1 MRTAALD
8 RHLRACPV
16 ATYLRALRACDRPHH
31 ARHDHSYCHF
41 RIEEEGGT
49 YESPGGEGG
58 SWREPLARALA
69 SASRF
74 SFVQPIATFGIAVLL
89 LLQESDWNEDP
100 KFLARTIAF
109 AWQQATSYPTF
120 TQPPVKL
127 ERPLTP
133 TEEKVLRLIPQ
144 TSRMPLS
151 ARSWTSSFR
160 L

>member
-1 MRTAALD
+1 M
-8 RHLRACPV
+8 
-16 ATYLRALRACDRPHH
+16 
-31 ARHDHSYCHF
+31 
-41 RIEEEGGT
+41 
-49 YESPGGEGG
+49 
-58 SWREPLARALA
+58 PLARALA

-74 SFVQPIATFGIAVLL
+74 SSVQPIATFGIAVLP

-109 AWQQATSYPTF
+109 SQQQATFYPIF
-120 TQPPVKL
+120 MQPPMKL

-151 ARSWTSSFR
+151 ARYWTSSFR